1 LECSPPARGCNLS
14 SLHPLI
20 VEHRLRE
27 GEDIEAMIEPMLAF
41 LFRALGTGR

>member
-1 LECSPPARGCNLS
+1 MMS
-14 SLHPLI
+14 SLHPVI

-41 LFRALGTGR
+41 SFRALGAGR